1 MFGGGNGDQIQL
13 QGSVA
18 QSELIVAGAGAEAI
32 SFGPAVGGPTG
43 PGPADTIYGGSGAD
57 NVLLGGASE
66 LFAGGGGVAFVEIWA
81 GADTVIG
88 GGGPLSVS
96 DFGTV
101 PSILVGA
108 TVGGNQISSWNAA
121 STLIGGG
128 NDDTLTS
135 FFTGNALLI
144 AGPGHEELAA
154 DGPSGGHPVFI
165 AGTSNDTLVGQLPL
179 SGGGPAP
186 ADTFLFARGHAG
198 GEDLIVHFAG
208 ADTVMLSGYSTQDVA
223 AAVANQFL
231 GPKGNINVQLDDG
244 TRIVF
249 YGLKHITA
257 GAFVVT

>member
-1 MFGGGNGDQIQL
+1 MRTR
-13 QGSVA
+13 S
-18 QSELIVAGAGAEAI
+18 SAGAARYRCRI
-32 SFGPAVGGPTG
+32 SGP
-43 PGPADTIYGGSGAD
+43 S
-57 NVLLGGASE
+57 
-66 LFAGGGGVAFVEIWA
+66 
-81 GADTVIG
+81 
-88 GGGPLSVS
+88 
-96 DFGTV
+96 

-165 AGTSNDTLVGQLPL
+165 AGTGNDTFGQPVAAVGRWPRPRRHVPVRQ
-179 SGGGPAP
+179 
-186 ADTFLFARGHAG
+186 GHAG

-208 ADTVMLSGYSTQDVA
+208 ADTVMLSGYSAQGVA

-257 GAFVVT
+257 GVFVVT